1 MNKKIL
7 LVPLAII
14 MLTNA
19 LFTVTAL
26 AQDKKDERTTTTRIA
41 DLLAQ
46 LPARNAGQL
55 ERNMKEVADLG
66 EEGYVALITGLT
78 ASEKG
83 NNALI
88 EYAVGGFTAYA
99 TKTGQQNLRSMAI
112 NAYCKALPKLTD
124 KQNKAFII
132 SQFDLVGN
140 DAAVACLTGYL
151 ADEQLADEASRALA
165 KIGTASATNALL
177 SGLSKANGKAK
188 IAIVEAL
195 GHTNAKAAATAIAPL
210 ATGTDKAL
218 AKVSLYAL
226 ANIGDAS
233 AKEILVKA
241 AEQAGYK
248 YDQTNAV
255 AALLVYAQKN
265 IATDKTGVETI
276 AKTILEKATADD
288 QVNERTAALKLL
300 SATQTDQQALLAAMA
315 DKQFEFRAAAV
326 KLAADGLNDTNS
338 AAWVSQL
345 KKVDAP
351 TQVSILDMLGNSKAK
366 SALPA
371 VLKLIKSDDEQVKL
385 AAINT
390 AVKLGQEEVIDDLLK
405 LMGKGDTADI
415 AGISNGILRIKG
427 ESVATKVGAYLPK
440 AKPEVQVAL
449 INILAARAATSQTE
463 VIYTAL
469 NSKKPE
475 VRKAAYLSLQ
485 HIAVAENKMQLFDL
499 LNKTTDPDEL
509 TAVQDAI
516 IASVKGSADK
526 AAETNAILQQMSNT
540 PADKKL
546 LFYKV
551 LGSLGG
557 QQSLKSVSEAYATG
571 DDATKKAAIEALSSW
586 SDAGSTDALIS
597 IARSTTNPDFLNQAI
612 VGYLTLVRNT
622 KYPAEQRLLLLRNA
636 MAVAKTSVQQQ
647 QILKD
652 TEQAKCFNAIVF
664 AGQYLDNVTLQQA
677 AANAVMNITMAGT
690 YNGDIVKGLL
700 NKTIAVITGG
710 DAGYQKEGM
719 RKYISE
725 MKAGE
730 GFVQVFNGKDLSG
743 WKGLVADPIKRSK
756 MDEKTLAE
764 AQTKADAEAKES
776 WKVING
782 ELQFQSHGNNLA
794 TVKKYGDFEMLVD
807 WKIIDDKK
815 GEGDAG
821 IYLRGTPQVQIWDLA
836 RTKVG
841 AQVGSGGLYNNQ
853 TNESK
858 PLKVADNKLDEWNT
872 FRILMKGDRVTVYLN
887 GQLVTDNVIL
897 ENYWNRSLPIFAE
910 EQIELQAHGS
920 PVAYRD
926 IYIKEIPR
934 PKPFELSAQEKK
946 EGYKVLF
953 DGTNMHSWTGNTT
966 DYVIEDGNMAIRP
979 KPGKGSGGNLFTKEE
994 FSDFVYRFEFQLTPG
1009 ANNGLGIRAPLEGD
1023 AAYAGM
1029 ELQIL
1034 DNDAPIY
1041 KDLKA
1046 YQYHGS
1052 VYGTIAAKRGFL
1064 KPTGE
1069 WNYEEVIAKGSKI
1082 KVILN
1087 GTVILDGDIE
1097 PFKKNG
1103 TPDHKE
1109 HPGLLRESGHIGFL
1123 GHGSP
1128 VQFRNIRIKDLSK
1141 KAPAQ
1146 KETGTKITGKK
1157 K

>member
-1 MNKKIL
+1 MNKKIVMAL
-7 LVPLAII
+7 LIALCT
-14 MLTNA
+14 LT
-19 LFTVTAL
+19 TL

-46 LPARNAGQL
+46 LPAQSAQQL
-55 ERNMKEVADLG
+55 ERNMKEVASLG
-66 EEGYVALITGLT
+66 EEGYVTLITGLT

-88 EYAVGGFTAYA
+88 EYAVGGFTAYVS
-99 TKTGQQNLRSMAI
+99 KNGQQNLREIAI
-112 NAYCKALPKLTD
+112 RAYCTALTKLTD
-124 KQNKAFII
+124 KESKAFII

-140 DAAVACLTGYL
+140 DAAVPYLASYL

-165 KIGTASATNALL
+165 KIGTSLATNTLIN
-177 SGLSKANGKAK
+177 GLTKAK
-188 IAIVEAL
+188 GKVKMTIVAAL
-195 GHTNAKAAATAIAPL
+195 AHSKAKAAAVAIAPF
-210 ATGTDKAL
+210 ASGTDKEL
-218 AKVSLYAL
+218 IRVSLNSL

-233 AKEILVKA
+233 SKEILVKA

-248 YDQTNAV
+248 YDKTNAV
-255 AALLVYAQKN
+255 AALLMYAEKTVEVDKN
-265 IATDKTGVETI
+265 GVETI
-276 AKTILEKATADD
+276 AKTILEKAIGDD
-288 QVNERTAALKLL
+288 QVNERIAALKLL
-300 SATQTDQQALLAAMA
+300 AATQNNQQALLAAMA

-326 KLAADGLNDTNS
+326 KFAADGINESNS
-338 AAWVSQL
+338 LAWIKQL

-351 TQVSILDMLGNSKAK
+351 TQVSILAMLGNSNAK
-366 SALPA
+366 SSLPA
-371 VLKLIKSDDEQVKL
+371 VLKLIRSDDQQVKL
-385 AAINT
+385 AAINA
-390 AVKLGQEEVIDDLLK
+390 AVKLGQNEVLADLLK
-405 LMGKGDTADI
+405 LMEKGSATDI
-415 AGISNGILRIKG
+415 AAISNGILRIKG
-427 ESVATKVGAYLPK
+427 DSMPAKVGDYIPM

-449 INILAARAATSQTE
+449 INILAARAATSQTA
-463 VIYTAL
+463 VIYTLL
-469 NSKKPE
+469 NSKDE
-475 VRKAAYLSLQ
+475 AVRKAAFLSLK
-485 HIAVAENKMQLFDL
+485 HIVVAENNTKLFEL
-499 LNKTTDPDEL
+499 LAKTTDATEL
-509 TAVQDAI
+509 IAIQDAI
-516 IASVKGSADK
+516 IAALKETADK
-526 AAETNAILQQMSNT
+526 EGQTNAILQQINNT
-540 PADKKL
+540 SADKKS

-551 LGSLGG
+551 LASLGG
-557 QQSLKSVSEAYATG
+557 SKSLKAVSEAFVTG
-571 DDATKKAAIEALSSW
+571 DEATKKAAIEALSLW
-586 SDAGSTDALIS
+586 TDAGSIETLIG
-597 IARSTTNPDFLNQAI
+597 IARTTANPDFLNQAI
-612 VGYLTLVRNT
+612 SGYLGLVRNT
-622 KYPAEQRLLLLRNA
+622 KYTAEQRLLLLRNA
-636 MAVAKTSVQQQ
+636 MAVAKTTAQQL

-652 TEQAKCFNAIVF
+652 LQQAKCFNAIVF
-664 AGQYLDNVTLQQA
+664 AGQYLEDTDLQQA

-690 YNGDIVKGLL
+690 YEGDIVKGLL

-725 MKAGE
+725 MKTGE

-743 WKGLVADPIKRSK
+743 WKGLVGDPIKRSK
-756 MDEKTLAE
+756 MEEKALAD
-764 AQTKADAEAKES
+764 AQIKADAEAQNS

-782 ELQFQSHGNNLA
+782 ELQFQSRGNNLA

-897 ENYWNRSLPIFAE
+897 ENYWDRSLPIFAE

-926 IYIKEIPR
+926 IYIKELPR
-934 PKPFELSAQEKK
+934 PKPFELSAEEKK
-946 EGYKVLF
+946 EGFKILF

-966 DYVIEDGNMAIRP
+966 DYVIEDGNIAIRP

-1023 AAYAGM
+1023 AAYVGM

-1034 DNDAPIY
+1034 DNEAPIY
-1041 KDLKA
+1041 KNLKE

-1069 WNYEEVIAKGSKI
+1069 WNYEEVIAQGSKI

-1103 TPDHKE
+1103 TPDHQQ

-1141 KAPAQ
+1141 K
-1146 KETGTKITGKK
+1146 ETEVKASGKK

>member
-7 LVPLAII
+7 WVLLAI
-14 MLTNA
+14 MLCNT
-19 LFTVTAL
+19 LYTSRVF

-46 LPARNAGQL
+46 LPARDATQL
-55 ERNMKEVADLG
+55 TRNMKEVAGLG
-66 EEGYVALITGLT
+66 EDGYVSLISGLT
-78 ASEKG
+78 TSEKG

-88 EYAVGGFTAYA
+88 EYAVGGFTAFA
-99 TKTGQQNLRSMAI
+99 TKKDQHEAREMAVK
-112 NAYCKALPKLTD
+112 AYCKALPKLTGQ
-124 KQNKAFII
+124 QNKAFVI

-140 DAAVACLTGYL
+140 DAAVSCLESYL
-151 ADEQLADEASRALA
+151 TDEQLADEASRALA
-165 KIGTASATNALL
+165 KIGTPAAVKALI
-177 SGLSKANGKAK
+177 SGLGKANGKAK
-188 IAIVEAL
+188 IAIAEAL
-195 GHTNAKAAATAIAPL
+195 GHSNTKAAATVIAPL
-210 ATGTDKAL
+210 ATGTDKEL
-218 AKVSLYAL
+218 TKVSLYAL

-233 AKEILVKA
+233 SKEILIKA

-255 AALLVYAQKN
+255 AALLVFAQKN
-265 IATDKTGVETI
+265 ATNDKAGVESI
-276 AKTILEKATADD
+276 AKTILQKATASD
-288 QVNERTAALKLL
+288 QVNERIAALKLL
-300 SATQTDQQALLAAMA
+300 AGTQTDQQVLLSAM
-315 DKQFEFRAAAV
+315 DDQQFEYRAAAV
-326 KLAADGLNDTNS
+326 KFAAVGVNDGNGAT
-338 AAWVSQL
+338 WVNQL

-351 TQVSILDMLGNSKAK
+351 TQVAILDMLANSKAK
-366 SALPA
+366 SVLPD
-371 VLKLIKSDDEQVKL
+371 VLKLIKSDNQQVKL
-385 AAINT
+385 AAINA
-390 AVKLGQEEVIDDLLK
+390 AVKLGEEAVLDDLLK
-405 LMGKGDTADI
+405 LMGKGDASDITA
-415 AGISNGILRIKG
+415 ISNGILRIKG
-427 ESVATKVGAYLPK
+427 ETVATKVTAYIPK
-440 AKPEVQVAL
+440 AKPDVQVAL
-449 INILAARAATSQTE
+449 INILAARAATNQTA
-463 VIYTAL
+463 VIYDSL
-469 NSKKPE
+469 NSKNQE
-475 VRKAAYLSLQ
+475 VRKAAFLSLKS
-485 HIAVAENKMQLFDL
+485 VSTSENKAQLFDL
-499 LNKTTDPDEL
+499 LNKTTDQNEL
-509 TAVQDAI
+509 IAIQDAI
-516 IASVKGSADK
+516 IASVKGITDK
-526 AAETNAILQQMSNT
+526 DAQTDAILQQMNNT
-540 PADKKL
+540 DAGKKIL
-546 LFYKV
+546 YYKA

-557 QQSLKSVSEAYATG
+557 PKSLKAVSNAYAAG
-571 DDATKKAAIEALSSW
+571 DDATKKAAIEALSW
-586 SDAGSTDALIS
+586 ADASSTDALIS
-597 IARSTTNPDFLNQAI
+597 IARTTTNPDFLNQAI
-612 VGYLTLVRNT
+612 SGYLGLVRKNS
-622 KYPAEQRLLLLRNA
+622 YPAEQRLLLLRAA
-636 MAVAKTSVQQQ
+636 MAVAKTPTQQQ
-647 QILKD
+647 QIIKD
-652 TEQAKCFNAIVF
+652 TEQSKCFNAIVF
-664 AGQYLDNVTLQQA
+664 AGQYLDNAALQQA

-690 YNGDIVKGLL
+690 YNGEIVKDLL

-725 MKAGE
+725 MKPGE
-730 GFVQVFNGKDLSG
+730 GFVKVFNGRDLSG

-756 MDEKTLAE
+756 MDAKTLAD
-764 AQTKADAEAKES
+764 AQVKADAEAQDS
-776 WKVING
+776 WKVVNG

-897 ENYWNRSLPIFAE
+897 ENYWDRSLPIFAE

-946 EGYKVLF
+946 EGYKILF

-966 DYVIEDGNMAIRP
+966 DYVIEDGNIAIRP

-994 FSDFVYRFEFQLTPG
+994 FSDFIYRFEFQLTPG

-1041 KDLKA
+1041 KDLKV

-1052 VYGTIAAKRGFL
+1052 VYGTIPAKKGFL

-1069 WNYEEVIAKGSKI
+1069 WNDEEVIAKGSKI

-1097 PFKKNG
+1097 PFKKGG
-1103 TPDHKE
+1103 TPDHQE
-1109 HPGLLRESGHIGFL
+1109 HPGLSRASGHIGFL

-1141 KAPAQ
+1141 K
-1146 KETGTKITGKK
+1146 ETTTKK

>member
-1 MNKKIL
+1 MNKKIIL
-7 LVPLAII
+7 ALLAIV
-14 MLTNA
+14 MLSNA
-19 LFTVTAL
+19 LFTLTIF

-46 LPARNAGQL
+46 LPARDAAQL
-55 ERNMKEVADLG
+55 TRNMKEVADLG
-66 EEGYVALITGLT
+66 EDGYVTLIGGLT
-78 ASEKG
+78 SSGKG

-88 EYAVGGFTAYA
+88 EYAVGGFTAFA
-99 TKTGQQNLRSMAI
+99 TKKDQQTARDMAVK
-112 NAYCKALPKLTD
+112 AYCKALRKLTD

-140 DAAVACLTGYL
+140 DAAVSCLESYL
-151 ADEQLADEASRALA
+151 TDEQLADEASRALS
-165 KIGTASATNALL
+165 KIGTASATTALINSL
-177 SGLSKANGKAK
+177 GKANGKAK

-195 GHTNAKAAATAIAPL
+195 GHSSTNAAATAIAPL
-210 ATGTDKAL
+210 AAGTDKEL
-218 AKVSLYAL
+218 TKVSLYAL

-233 AKEILVKA
+233 SKEILIKA

-248 YDQTNAV
+248 YEQTNAV

-265 IATDKTGVETI
+265 VTNNKAEVESI
-276 AKTILEKATADD
+276 AKTILEKATAAD
-288 QVNERTAALKLL
+288 QVNERIAALKLL
-300 SATQTDQQALLAAMA
+300 AETQTDQQVLLLAMA
-315 DKQFEFRAAAV
+315 DQQFEYRAAAV
-326 KLAADGLNDTNS
+326 KFAAAGLNDGNG

-351 TQVSILDMLGNSKAK
+351 TQVAILDMLANSKVK
-366 SALPA
+366 SALPD
-371 VLKLIKSDDEQVKL
+371 VLKLVKSENQQVKL
-385 AAINT
+385 AAINA
-390 AVKLGQEEVIDDLLK
+390 AVKLGQEAVLDDLLK
-405 LMGKGDTADI
+405 LMGKGGAADI
-415 AGISNGILRIKG
+415 TDISNGILRIKG
-427 ESVATKVGAYLPK
+427 ETVATKVAAYVPK

-449 INILAARAATSQTE
+449 INILAARAATNQTA
-463 VIYTAL
+463 VIYASL
-469 NSKKPE
+469 NSKNPE
-475 VRKAAYLSLQ
+475 VRKAAFLSLKS
-485 HIAVAENKMQLFDL
+485 VSTSENKAQLFDL
-499 LNKTTDPDEL
+499 LNKTTDQAEL
-509 TAVQDAI
+509 VAVQDAI
-516 IASVKGSADK
+516 IASVKGSTD
-526 AAETNAILQQMSNT
+526 AAAQTDAILAQMGNT
-540 PADKKL
+540 AADKKL

-551 LGSLGG
+551 LASLGG
-557 QQSLKSVSEAYATG
+557 QKSLKAVSEAYASG
-571 DDATKKAAIEALSSW
+571 DDAAKKAAIEALSSW
-586 SDAGSTDALIS
+586 SDASSTDALIS
-597 IARSTTNPDFLNQAI
+597 IARTTTNPDFLNQAI
-612 VGYLTLVRNT
+612 SGYLSLIRKNS
-622 KYPAEQRLLLLRNA
+622 YPAEQRLLLLRAA
-636 MAVAKTSVQQQ
+636 MAVAKTPAQQQ
-647 QILKD
+647 QIIKD
-652 TEQAKCFNAIVF
+652 TEQSKCFNAIVF
-664 AGQYLDNVTLQQA
+664 AGQYLDNIALQQA
-677 AANAVMNITMAGT
+677 AANAVMNITMADT
-690 YNGDIVKGLL
+690 YNGDIVKNLL

-730 GFVQVFNGKDLSG
+730 GFVKVFNGQDLSG

-756 MDEKTLAE
+756 MDAKTLAD
-764 AQTKADAEAKES
+764 AQVKADAEAQES
-776 WKVING
+776 WKVVNG

-815 GEGDAG
+815 GVGDAG

-836 RTKVG
+836 RTNVG

-897 ENYWNRSLPIFAE
+897 ENYWDRSLPIFAE

-926 IYIKEIPR
+926 IYIREIPR

-946 EGYKVLF
+946 EGYKILF

-966 DYVIEDGNMAIRP
+966 DYVIEDGNIAIRP

-1023 AAYAGM
+1023 AAYVGM

-1041 KDLKA
+1041 KDLKV

-1052 VYGTIAAKRGFL
+1052 VYGTIPAKRGFL

-1097 PFKKNG
+1097 PFKKGG
-1103 TPDHKE
+1103 TPDHQE
-1109 HPGLLRESGHIGFL
+1109 HPGLSRASGHIGFL

-1141 KAPAQ
+1141 K
-1146 KETGTKITGKK
+1146 ETTTKK

>member
-1 MNKKIL
+1 M
-7 LVPLAII
+7 LASSR
-14 MLTNA
+14 
-19 LFTVTAL
+19 AL

-46 LPARNAGQL
+46 LPARNSVQLAG
-55 ERNMKEVADLG
+55 NMKEVAALG
-66 EEGYVALITGLT
+66 EEGYVTLISGLT
-78 ASEKG
+78 PPEKG
-83 NNALI
+83 NNAAI

-99 TKTGQQNLRSMAI
+99 TKSDQQSLKSMAI
-112 NAYCKALPKLTD
+112 AAYCKSLAKLTD

-132 SQFDLVGN
+132 SQFDLIGN
-140 DAAVACLTGYL
+140 DAAVPCLTAYL
-151 ADEQLADEASRALA
+151 TDDQLADEASRALA
-165 KIGTASATNALL
+165 KIGTAAATNALVGAL
-177 SGLSKANGKAK
+177 TKANGKAK

-195 GHTNAKAAATAIAPL
+195 GHTNDKAAATAIAPL
-210 ATGTDKAL
+210 AASNDKSL
-218 AKVSLYAL
+218 SKVSLYAL
-226 ANIGDAS
+226 ANIGDAAS
-233 AKEILVKA
+233 KEVLIKA

-248 YDQTNAV
+248 YDPTNAV
-255 AALLVYAQKN
+255 AALLQYAQKS
-265 IATDKTGVETI
+265 IATDKAVVESI
-276 AKTILEKATADD
+276 AKTILAKATADD
-288 QVNERTAALKLL
+288 QVNERVAALKLL
-300 SATQTDQQALLAAMA
+300 SATQSDQQALLAAMG
-315 DKQFEFRAAAV
+315 DKQFEYRAAAV
-326 KLAADGLNDTNS
+326 KLAAAGVNDANS
-338 AAWVSQL
+338 AAWVNQL

-351 TQVSILDMLGNSKAK
+351 TQVSILDMLANSKAK
-366 SALPA
+366 SALPD
-371 VLKLIKSDDEQVKL
+371 VLKLIKSDDQQVKL
-385 AAINT
+385 AAINA
-390 AVKLGQEEVIDDLLK
+390 AVKLGQEEVLEEFLK
-405 LMGKGDTADI
+405 LMTKANAADI
-415 AGISNGILRIKG
+415 TGIANGILRIKG
-427 ESVATKVGAYLPK
+427 DGVATKVAAFIPK

-449 INILAARAATSQTE
+449 INILAARAATNQTA
-463 VIYTAL
+463 VIYTSL
-469 NSKKPE
+469 NSKNSE
-475 VRKAAYLSLQ
+475 VRKAAFHSLK
-485 HIAVAENKMQLFDL
+485 HVVIAENKAQLFEL
-499 LNKTTDPDEL
+499 LNKTTDAGEL
-509 TAVQDAI
+509 TALQDAI
-516 IASVKGSADK
+516 IASVKGTTDK
-526 AAETNAILQQMSNT
+526 DAQTDAILQQMGNT

-546 LFYKV
+546 LLYKV

-557 QQSLKSVSEAYATG
+557 QKSLNAVSEAYATG
-571 DDATKKAAIEALSSW
+571 DEATKKAAIEALSSW
-586 SDAGSTDALIS
+586 SDAASTDELIS
-597 IARSTTNPDFLNQAI
+597 IARNTSNAEFLNQAI
-612 VGYLTLVRNT
+612 TGYLNLIRKTN
-622 KYPAEQRLLLLRNA
+622 YPAEQRLLLLRNA
-636 MAVAKTSVQQQ
+636 MAVAKTPAQQQ

-664 AGQYLDNVTLQQA
+664 AGMYLDNAPLQQA

-690 YNGDIVKGLL
+690 YNGDIVKNLL
-700 NKTIAVITGG
+700 TKTIAVITGG

-725 MKAGE
+725 MKAGA

-756 MDEKTLAE
+756 MDAKTLAE
-764 AQTKADAEAKES
+764 AQSKADAEAQES
-776 WKVING
+776 WKVVNG

-872 FRILMKGDRVTVYLN
+872 FRIIMKGDRVTVYLN

-897 ENYWNRSLPIFAE
+897 ENYWDRSLPIFAE

-966 DYVIEDGNMAIRP
+966 DYVIEDGNIAIRP

-994 FSDFVYRFEFQLTPG
+994 FSDFVYRFEFQLTPS

-1041 KDLKA
+1041 KDLKV

-1052 VYGTIAAKRGFL
+1052 VYGTIPAKRGFL

-1069 WNYEEVIAKGSKI
+1069 WNDEEVIAKGSKI

-1087 GTVILDGDIE
+1087 GTIILDGDIE

-1103 TPDHKE
+1103 TPDHQE
-1109 HPGLLRESGHIGFL
+1109 HPGLLRQSGHIGFL

-1141 KAPAQ
+1141 KETAPKAS
-1146 KETGTKITGKK
+1146 TKK

>member
-1 MNKKIL
+1 MNKKIIL
-7 LVPLAII
+7 ALLAIV
-14 MLTNA
+14 MLSNA
-19 LFTVTAL
+19 LFTPAVF

-46 LPARNAGQL
+46 LPARDAAQL
-55 ERNMKEVADLG
+55 TRNMKEVADLG
-66 EEGYVALITGLT
+66 EDGYVALISGLT
-78 ASEKG
+78 SSGKG

-88 EYAVGGFTAYA
+88 EYAVGGFTAFA
-99 TKTGQQNLRSMAI
+99 TKKDQQAARDMAVK
-112 NAYCKALPKLTD
+112 AYCKALPKLTD

-140 DAAVACLTGYL
+140 NAAVSCLESYL
-151 ADEQLADEASRALA
+151 TDEQLADEASRALS
-165 KIGTASATNALL
+165 KIGTASATTALIK
-177 SGLSKANGKAK
+177 GLSKASGKAK
-188 IAIVEAL
+188 ITIVEAL
-195 GHTNAKAAATAIAPL
+195 GHSNTKAAATTIAPL
-210 ATGTDKAL
+210 AAGTDKEL
-218 AKVSLYAL
+218 TKVSLYAL

-233 AKEILVKA
+233 SKEILINA

-265 IATDKTGVETI
+265 AANNKAAVESI
-276 AKTILEKATADD
+276 AKTILEKATAAD
-288 QVNERTAALKLL
+288 QVNERIAALKLL
-300 SATQTDQQALLAAMA
+300 ADTQTDQQVLLSAMA
-315 DKQFEFRAAAV
+315 DQQFEYRAAAV
-326 KLAADGLNDTNS
+326 KFAAAGVNDSNS

-351 TQVSILDMLGNSKAK
+351 TQVAILDMLAGSKAK
-366 SALPA
+366 STLPD
-371 VLKLIKSDDEQVKL
+371 VLKLIKSENQQVKL

-390 AVKLGQEEVIDDLLK
+390 AVKLGQEAVLDDLLK
-405 LMGKGDTADI
+405 LMGKGNAADI
-415 AGISNGILRIKG
+415 TAISNGILRIKG
-427 ESVATKVGAYLPK
+427 ETVATKVAAYIPK

-449 INILAARAATSQTE
+449 INILAARAATNQTT
-463 VIYTAL
+463 VIYTSL
-469 NSKKPE
+469 NSKNPE
-475 VRKAAYLSLQ
+475 VRKAAFLSLKQ
-485 HIAVAENKMQLFDL
+485 VSTAENKAQLFDL
-499 LNKTTDPDEL
+499 LNKTTDQAEL
-509 TAVQDAI
+509 VAVQDAI
-516 IASVKGSADK
+516 IASVKGSTDK
-526 AAETNAILQQMSNT
+526 AAQTDAILMQMGNT
-540 PADKKL
+540 TADKKL

-551 LGSLGG
+551 LASLGG
-557 QQSLKSVSEAYATG
+557 QKSLKSVSEAYTSG

-586 SDAGSTDALIS
+586 SDAGSTDALMS
-597 IARSTTNPDFLNQAI
+597 IARTTTNADFLNQSI
-612 VGYLTLVRNT
+612 TGYLSLVRKNS
-622 KYPAEQRLLLLRNA
+622 YPAEQRLLLLRAA
-636 MAVAKTSVQQQ
+636 MAVAKTPAQQQ
-647 QILKD
+647 QIFKD

-664 AGQYLDNVTLQQA
+664 AGQYLDNAALQQA

-725 MKAGE
+725 MKPGE
-730 GFVQVFNGKDLSG
+730 GFVKVFNGQDLSG
-743 WKGLVADPIKRSK
+743 WKGLIADPIKRSK
-756 MDEKTLAE
+756 MDAKTLAD
-764 AQTKADAEAKES
+764 AQVKADAEAKES
-776 WKVING
+776 WKVVNG

-853 TNESK
+853 SNESK

-897 ENYWNRSLPIFAE
+897 ENYWDRSLPIFAE

-946 EGYKVLF
+946 EGYKILF

-966 DYVIEDGNMAIRP
+966 DYVIEDGNIAIRP

-1023 AAYAGM
+1023 AAYVGM

-1041 KDLKA
+1041 KDLKV

-1052 VYGTIAAKRGFL
+1052 VYGTIPAKRGFL

-1087 GTVILDGDIE
+1087 GTLILDGDIE
-1097 PFKKNG
+1097 PFKKGG
-1103 TPDHKE
+1103 TPDHQE
-1109 HPGLLRESGHIGFL
+1109 HPGLSRTSGHIGFL

-1141 KAPAQ
+1141 K
-1146 KETGTKITGKK
+1146 ETATKK

>member
-7 LVPLAII
+7 WVLLAV
-14 MLTNA
+14 MLCNT
-19 LFTVTAL
+19 LYTTTVF
-26 AQDKKDERTTTTRIA
+26 AQDKKDERTITTRIA

-46 LPARNAGQL
+46 LPARDAAQL
-55 ERNMKEVADLG
+55 TRNMKEVADLA
-66 EEGYVALITGLT
+66 EDGYVTLISGLT
-78 ASEKG
+78 TPNKD

-88 EYAVGGFTAYA
+88 EYAVGGFTAFA
-99 TKTGQQNLRSMAI
+99 TKKEQQAAREMAVK
-112 NAYCKALPKLTD
+112 AYCKVLSKLSD
-124 KQNKAFII
+124 NQNKAFII

-140 DAAVACLTGYL
+140 DAAIGCLESYL
-151 ADEQLADEASRALA
+151 TDQGLADEASRALA
-165 KIGTASATNALL
+165 KIGTPKATNALINAL
-177 SGLSKANGKAK
+177 PKANGKAK
-188 IAIVEAL
+188 VAIVEAL
-195 GHTNAKAAATAIAPL
+195 GHSRVKTAASAIEPL
-210 ATGTDKAL
+210 TTGTDKEL
-218 AKVSLYAL
+218 VKVSLFAL
-226 ANIGDAS
+226 ANIGDVS
-233 AKEILVKA
+233 SKDVLIKA

-265 IATDKTGVETI
+265 IVADKTGTENI
-276 AKTILEKATADD
+276 AKTILAKATADN
-288 QVNERTAALKLL
+288 QVNERIAALQLLSSTQNNQELLL
-300 SATQTDQQALLAAMA
+300 SAMQ
-315 DKQFEFRAAAV
+315 DKQFEYRAAAV
-326 KLAADGLNDTNS
+326 KFALSGVNNNNGSAWLN
-338 AAWVSQL
+338 QL
-345 KKVDAP
+345 KKVDVP
-351 TQVSILDMLGNSKAK
+351 TQVAILDMLATSSAK
-366 SALPA
+366 SALPEI
-371 VLKLIKSDDEQVKL
+371 LKYIKSENQQVK
-385 AAINT
+385 AAAVNA
-390 AVKLGQEEVIDDLLK
+390 AVKLGREGVLDDLLK
-405 LMGKGDTADI
+405 LMSKGNSTDI
-415 AGISNGILRIKG
+415 AVIAEGILRIKG
-427 ESVATKVGAYLPK
+427 EGVTTKVAAYIPK
-440 AKPEVQVAL
+440 SKPEMQVAL
-449 INILAARAATSQTE
+449 INILAARAATDQIA
-463 VIYTAL
+463 VIYNSL
-469 NSKKPE
+469 NNKNPE
-475 VRKAAYLSLQ
+475 VRKAAFLALQ
-485 HIAVAENKMQLFDL
+485 HVSTAGNKAQLFEL
-499 LNKTTDPDEL
+499 LNKTSDQAEL
-509 TAVQDAI
+509 MAVQDAI
-516 IASVKGSADK
+516 IASVKGTADT
-526 AAETNAILQQMSNT
+526 AVQTDAILQQMNNT
-540 PADKKL
+540 PADKKI

-551 LGSLGG
+551 LAALGG
-557 QQSLKSVSEAYATG
+557 QKALKSVSDAYATG
-571 DDATKKAAIEALSSW
+571 DDTAKKAAIAALSSW
-586 SDAGSTDALIS
+586 SDAGSAGELIN
-597 IARSTTNPDFLNQAI
+597 IARLTNNPDFLNQAI
-612 VGYLTLVRNT
+612 LGYLNLIRKNT
-622 KYPAEQRLLLLRNA
+622 YPAEQRLLLLRNA
-636 MAVAKTSVQQQ
+636 MAVAKTPAQQQ
-647 QILKD
+647 QVLKD
-652 TEQAKCFNAIVF
+652 AEQAKCFNAIVF
-664 AGQYLDNVTLQQA
+664 AGQYLDNPTLQQA

-690 YNGDIVKGLL
+690 YNGDIVKDLL
-700 NKTIAVITGG
+700 NKTIGVITGG
-710 DAGYQKEGM
+710 DADYQKEGM

-725 MKAGE
+725 MKPGE
-730 GFVQVFNGKDLSG
+730 GFVKVFNGKDLSG
-743 WKGLVADPIKRSK
+743 WKGLVADPVKRAK
-756 MDEKTLAE
+756 MDAKTLAD
-764 AQTKADAEAKES
+764 AQTKADTEAQES
-776 WKVING
+776 WKVVNG

-794 TVKKYGDFEMLVD
+794 TTKKYGDFEMLVD

-853 TNESK
+853 VNESK

-897 ENYWNRSLPIFAE
+897 ENYWDRSLPIFAE

-926 IYIKEIPR
+926 IYIREIPR

-946 EGYKVLF
+946 EGYKILF
-953 DGTNMHSWTGNTT
+953 DGTNMHNWTGNTT
-966 DYVIEDGNMAIRP
+966 DYVIEDGNIAIRP

-994 FSDFVYRFEFQLTPG
+994 FSDFIYRFEFQLTPG

-1023 AAYAGM
+1023 AAYVGM

-1041 KDLKA
+1041 KDLKV

-1052 VYGTIAAKRGFL
+1052 IYGTIPAKRGFL

-1103 TPDHKE
+1103 TPDHQE

-1141 KAPAQ
+1141 K
-1146 KETGTKITGKK
+1146 ETDTKK

>member
-7 LVPLAII
+7 KVLLALV
-14 MLTNA
+14 MLSNA
-19 LFTVTAL
+19 LFTLTAH

-46 LPARNAGQL
+46 LPARDAGQL
-55 ERNMKEVADLG
+55 ESNMKEVAKLG
-66 EEGYVALITGLT
+66 EEGYVALISGLMP
-78 ASEKG
+78 SKQG
-83 NNALI
+83 NNASI
-88 EYAVGGFTAYA
+88 EYAIGGFTAYA
-99 TKTGQQNLRSMAI
+99 TKSGRQDLRSMAVS
-112 NAYCKALPKLTD
+112 AYCKALAKLSD

-132 SQFDLVGN
+132 SQFDLVGDD
-140 DAAVACLTGYL
+140 DAVSCLEGYL
-151 ADEQLADEASRALA
+151 ADEQLADEASRALV
-165 KIGTASATNALL
+165 KIGTTSSTTALV
-177 SGLSKANGKAK
+177 SSLSKATGKAK
-188 IAIVEAL
+188 IAVVEAL
-195 GHTNAKAAATAIAPL
+195 GHTNAKAAAAAIIPL
-210 ATGTDKAL
+210 ATGTDKEL
-218 AKVSLYAL
+218 TKVSLYAL

-233 AKEILVKA
+233 SKEILLKA
-241 AEQAGYK
+241 AEQAGFK

-265 IATDKTGVETI
+265 VANDKAGVETI
-276 AKTILEKATADD
+276 AKTILGRATADD
-288 QVNERTAALKLL
+288 QVNERIAALKLL
-300 SATQTDQQALLAAMA
+300 SATQADQHVLLEAMA
-315 DKQFEFRAAAV
+315 DKQFEFRAAAI
-326 KLAADGLNDTNS
+326 KFAAADVNDTNS
-338 AAWVSQL
+338 AAWIGQL
-345 KKVDAP
+345 KKTDAP
-351 TQVSILDMLGNSKAK
+351 TQVSILDMLGNSTAK
-366 SALPA
+366 SALPD
-371 VLKLIKSDDEQVKL
+371 VLKFIKSDDQQVKL
-385 AAINT
+385 AAINA
-390 AVKLGQEEVIDDLLK
+390 AVKLGQESILDDLLK
-405 LMGKGDTADI
+405 IMGKGDASSIESI
-415 AGISNGILRIKG
+415 AQGILRIKG
-427 ESVATKVGAYLPK
+427 EDVATKVGAYTPK

-449 INILAARAATSQTE
+449 INILAARAATSQIG
-463 VIYTAL
+463 VIYPLL
-469 NSKKPE
+469 NSKNAE
-475 VRKAAYLSLQ
+475 VRKAAFLSLK
-485 HIAVAENKMQLFDL
+485 HVAVAENKTELFDL
-499 LNKTTDPDEL
+499 LNKTTDAGEL
-509 TAVQDAI
+509 IAVQEAI
-516 IASVKGSADK
+516 IASVKGTADK
-526 AAETNAILQQMSNT
+526 DAQIDAILQQMSNT
-540 PADKKL
+540 PADKRL

-557 QQSLKSVSEAYATG
+557 QKSLKSVSEAYASG
-571 DDATKKAAIEALSSW
+571 DDRTKKAAIEALSSW
-586 SDAGSTDALIS
+586 MDASSIDELIR
-597 IARSTTNPDFLNQAI
+597 IARTTTTPDFLNQAI
-612 VGYLTLVRNT
+612 IGYLALVRNT
-622 KYPAEQRLLLLRNA
+622 DYPAEQRLLLLRNA
-636 MAVAKTSVQQQ
+636 MAVAQTPLQQQ

-664 AGQYLDNVTLQQA
+664 AGQYLDNGALQQA

-690 YNGDIVKGLL
+690 YNGDIIKGLL

-730 GFVQVFNGKDLSG
+730 GFVQIFNGKDLSG

-756 MDEKTLAE
+756 MDERTLAD
-764 AQTKADAEAKES
+764 AQTKADAEARES

-853 TNESK
+853 SNESK

-872 FRILMKGDRVTVYLN
+872 FRIIMKGDRVTVYLN

-897 ENYWNRSLPIFAE
+897 ENYWDRSLPIFAE

-934 PKPFELSAQEKK
+934 PKAFELSTQEKK

-953 DGTNMHSWTGNTT
+953 DGTNMHNWTGNTT
-966 DYVIEDGNMAIRP
+966 DYVIEDGTISVRP

-994 FSDFVYRFEFQLTPG
+994 FSDFVYRFEFQLTPA

-1023 AAYAGM
+1023 AAYVGM

-1034 DNDAPIY
+1034 DNEAPVY

-1052 VYGTIAAKRGFL
+1052 VYGTIPAKRGFL

-1069 WNYEEVIAKGSKI
+1069 WNYEEVIARGSKI

-1103 TPDHKE
+1103 TPDHQE
-1109 HPGLLRESGHIGFL
+1109 HPGLLRERGHIGFL

-1128 VQFRNIRIKDLSK
+1128 VQFRNIRVKDLSMK
-1141 KAPAQ
+1141 DPVK
-1146 KETGTKITGKK
+1146 KETAVKATSKK

>member
-1 MNKKIL
+1 MNKQIIL
-7 LVPLAII
+7 GLLGIV
-14 MLTNA
+14 MLSNA
-19 LFTVTAL
+19 LFKQTAF

-46 LPARNAGQL
+46 LPARNAAQL

-66 EEGYVALITGLT
+66 EDGYITLISGLST
-78 ASEKG
+78 SEKG

-88 EYAVGGFTAYA
+88 EYAVGGFTAYV
-99 TKTGQQNLRSMAI
+99 TKNGQQALRNMAVS
-112 NAYCKALPKLTD
+112 AYCKSLSKLSD
-124 KQNKAFII
+124 QQNKAFVI

-140 DAAVACLTGYL
+140 DAAVPCLTSYL
-151 ADEQLADEASRALA
+151 TDDQLADEASRALV
-165 KIGTASATNALL
+165 KIGSASATTALVN
-177 SGLSKANGKAK
+177 GLGKAKGKAK

-195 GHTNAKAAATAIAPL
+195 GHTNAKAAAVAIAPM
-210 ATGTDKAL
+210 ATGADKAL
-218 AKVSLYAL
+218 TKVSLYTL

-233 AKEILVKA
+233 SKEILLKA

-265 IATDKTGVETI
+265 VTTDKAGVETI

-288 QVNERTAALKLL
+288 QVNERIAALKLL
-300 SATQTDQQALLAAMA
+300 AATQTNQDALLAAMA
-315 DKQFEFRAAAV
+315 DKQFEYRAAAV
-326 KLAADGLNDTNS
+326 KLAAAGVNETNS
-338 AAWVSQL
+338 TPWVTQL

-351 TQVSILDMLGNSKAK
+351 TQVSILDMLANSKAK
-366 SALPA
+366 SALPE
-371 VLKLIKSDDEQVKL
+371 VLKLVKSDNQDVKQ
-385 AAINT
+385 AAVDA
-390 AVKLGQEEVIDDLLK
+390 AVKLGQEEVLNNLLK
-405 LMGKGDTADI
+405 LMGKGNTADI
-415 AGISNGILRIKG
+415 TSIANGILRIKG
-427 ESVATKVGAYLPK
+427 EGVAAEVAAYIPK

-449 INILAARAATSQTE
+449 VNILAARAATGQTA
-463 VIYTAL
+463 VIYTLL
-469 NSKKPE
+469 NSKNAE
-475 VRKAAYLSLQ
+475 VRKAAFLSLQ
-485 HIAVAENKMQLFDL
+485 HVATAANRPQLFDL
-499 LNKTTDPDEL
+499 LNKTTDVSEL
-509 TAVQDAI
+509 TALQDAI
-516 IASVKGSADK
+516 IASVKGSTDT
-526 AAETNAILQQMSNT
+526 AAQTDAILQQMSVT
-540 PADKKL
+540 AADKKL

-551 LGSLGG
+551 LANIGG
-557 QQSLKSVSEAYATG
+557 QKSLKSVSEAYTNG
-571 DDATKKAAIEALSSW
+571 DDATKKAAIEALASW
-586 SDAGSTDALIS
+586 SDAGSAGELIN
-597 IARSTTNPDFLNQAI
+597 IARSTNNQEFLNQAV
-612 VGYLTLVRNT
+612 VGYLNLIRKTN
-622 KYPAEQRLLLLRNA
+622 YPAEQRLLLLRNA
-636 MAVAKTSVQQQ
+636 MAVAKTPAQQQ

-664 AGQYLDNVTLQQA
+664 AGEYLDNTALQQA

-756 MDEKTLAE
+756 MDAKTLAD
-764 AQTKADAEAKES
+764 AQTKADAEAQES
-776 WKVING
+776 WKVVNG

-853 TNESK
+853 SNESK

-897 ENYWNRSLPIFAE
+897 ENYWDRSLPIFAE

-926 IYIKEIPR
+926 IFIREIPR
-934 PKPFELSAQEKK
+934 PKPFELSAEEKK
-946 EGYKVLF
+946 EGFKVLF

-966 DYVIEDGNMAIRP
+966 DYVIEDGNIAIRP

-994 FSDFVYRFEFQLTPG
+994 FSDFIYRFEFQLTPG
-1009 ANNGLGIRAPLEGD
+1009 ANNGLGIRAPFEGD
-1023 AAYAGM
+1023 AAYEGM

-1041 KDLKA
+1041 KDLKI

-1052 VYGTIAAKRGFL
+1052 VYGTIPAKRGFL

-1069 WNYEEVIAKGSKI
+1069 WNYEEVVAKGSKI

-1103 TPDHKE
+1103 TPDHRE
-1109 HPGLLRESGHIGFL
+1109 HPGLLRTTGHIGFL

-1128 VQFRNIRIKDLSK
+1128 VQFRNIRIKDLNKQAPSK
-1141 KAPAQ
+1141 KEEAA
-1146 KETGTKITGKK
+1146 KATTKK

>member
-7 LVPLAII
+7 LVLLALV
-14 MLTNA
+14 MLSNM
-19 LFTVTAL
+19 LVSSRAL

-46 LPARNAGQL
+46 LPARNSVQLAG
-55 ERNMKEVADLG
+55 NMKEVAVLG
-66 EEGYVALITGLT
+66 EEGYVTLISGLT
-78 ASEKG
+78 PPEKG
-83 NNALI
+83 NNAAI

-99 TKTGQQNLRSMAI
+99 TKSDQQSLKSMAI
-112 NAYCKALPKLTD
+112 AAYCKSLAKLTD

-132 SQFDLVGN
+132 SQFDLIGD
-140 DAAVACLTGYL
+140 DAAVPCLTAYL
-151 ADEQLADEASRALA
+151 TDDQLADEASRALA
-165 KIGTASATNALL
+165 KIGTAAATNALVG
-177 SGLSKANGKAK
+177 GLSKANGKAK

-195 GHTNAKAAATAIAPL
+195 GHTNDKAAATAIAPL
-210 ATGTDKAL
+210 AASNDKAL
-218 AKVSLYAL
+218 SKVSLYAL

-233 AKEILVKA
+233 SKEVLVKA

-255 AALLVYAQKN
+255 AALLQYAQKS
-265 IATDKTGVETI
+265 IATDKAGVESI
-276 AKTILEKATADD
+276 AKTILAKATADD
-288 QVNERTAALKLL
+288 QVNERVAALKLL
-300 SATQTDQQALLAAMA
+300 SATQSDQQALLAAMG
-315 DKQFEFRAAAV
+315 DKQFEYRAAAV
-326 KLAADGLNDTNS
+326 KLAAAGVNDANS
-338 AAWVSQL
+338 GDWINQL

-351 TQVSILDMLGNSKAK
+351 TQVSILDMLANSKAK
-366 SALPA
+366 SALPD
-371 VLKLIKSDDEQVKL
+371 VLKLIKSDDQQVKL
-385 AAINT
+385 AAINA
-390 AVKLGQEEVIDDLLK
+390 AVKLGQEEVLDEFLK
-405 LMGKGDTADI
+405 LMTKANAADI
-415 AGISNGILRIKG
+415 TGIANGILRIKG
-427 ESVATKVGAYLPK
+427 DGVATKVAAFIPK

-449 INILAARAATSQTE
+449 INILAARAATNQTA
-463 VIYTAL
+463 VIYTSL
-469 NSKKPE
+469 NSKNAE
-475 VRKAAYLSLQ
+475 VRKAAFLSLK
-485 HIAVAENKMQLFDL
+485 HVVVAENKAQLFEL
-499 LNKTTDPDEL
+499 LNKTTDAGEL
-509 TAVQDAI
+509 TALQDAI
-516 IASVKGSADK
+516 IASVKGTTDK
-526 AAETNAILQQMSNT
+526 DAQTDAILQQMGNT

-546 LFYKV
+546 LLYKV

-557 QQSLKSVSEAYATG
+557 RKSLKAVSEAYATG

-586 SDAGSTDALIS
+586 SDAASTDELIS
-597 IARSTTNPDFLNQAI
+597 IARNTSNAEFLNQAI
-612 VGYLTLVRNT
+612 TGYLNLIRKTN
-622 KYPAEQRLLLLRNA
+622 YPAEQRLLLLRNA
-636 MAVAKTSVQQQ
+636 MAVAKTPAQQQ

-664 AGQYLDNVTLQQA
+664 AGMYLDNPTLQQA

-690 YNGDIVKGLL
+690 CNGDIVKNLL
-700 NKTIAVITGG
+700 TKTIAVITGG

-756 MDEKTLAE
+756 MDAKTLAE
-764 AQTKADAEAKES
+764 AQSKADAEAKES
-776 WKVING
+776 WKVVNG

-897 ENYWNRSLPIFAE
+897 ENYWDRSLPIFAE

-966 DYVIEDGNMAIRP
+966 DYVIEDGNIAIRP

-1041 KDLKA
+1041 KDLKV

-1052 VYGTIAAKRGFL
+1052 VYGTIPAKRGFL

-1069 WNYEEVIAKGSKI
+1069 WNDEEVIAKGSKI

-1087 GTVILDGDIE
+1087 GTIILDGDIE

-1103 TPDHKE
+1103 TPDHQE
-1109 HPGLLRESGHIGFL
+1109 HPGLLRQSGHIGFL

-1141 KAPAQ
+1141 KETAPKAS
-1146 KETGTKITGKK
+1146 TKK

>member
-7 LVPLAII
+7 LVLLALV
-14 MLTNA
+14 MLSNA
-19 LFTVTAL
+19 LFTQTAL

-46 LPARNAGQL
+46 LPARNAAQL
-55 ERNMKEVADLG
+55 ERNMKEVAELG
-66 EEGYVALITGLT
+66 EDGYVTLISGLT
-78 ASEKG
+78 ASGKG

-99 TKTGQQNLRSMAI
+99 TKNGQQISRNMAVS
-112 NAYCKALPKLTD
+112 AYCKSLAKLTD

-140 DAAVACLTGYL
+140 DAAIACLESYL
-151 ADEQLADEASRALA
+151 TDEQLADEASRALT
-165 KIGTASATNALL
+165 KIGTTSATTALVN
-177 SGLSKANGKAK
+177 GLGKANGKAK

-195 GHTNAKAAATAIAPL
+195 GHSNAKAAATAIAPL
-210 ATGTDKAL
+210 VADKEL
-218 AKVSLYAL
+218 TKVSLYAL
-226 ANIGDAS
+226 GNIGDPS
-233 AKEILVKA
+233 SKEILIKA

-255 AALLVYAQKN
+255 AALLLYAQKN
-265 IATDKTGVETI
+265 VTTDKAGVEAI
-276 AKTILEKATADD
+276 AKTILEKATVDD
-288 QVNERTAALKLL
+288 QVNERIAALKLL
-300 SATQTDQQALLAAMA
+300 AATQSDQQALLAAMG

-326 KLAADGLNDTNS
+326 KFAASNVNDSNS
-338 AAWVSQL
+338 RAWVSQL

-351 TQVSILDMLGNSKAK
+351 TQVSILDMLANSKAK
-366 SALPA
+366 SVLPA
-371 VLKLIKSDDEQVKL
+371 VLKSIKSDDQQVKL
-385 AAINT
+385 AAINA
-390 AVKLGQEEVIDDLLK
+390 AVKLGQEDVLDNLLK
-405 LMGKGDTADI
+405 LMGKGDAADI

-427 ESVATKVGAYLPK
+427 EAVATKVGAYIPK

-449 INILAARAATSQTE
+449 INILAARAATSQTA
-463 VIYTAL
+463 VIYASL
-469 NSKKPE
+469 NSKNPE
-475 VRKAAYLSLQ
+475 VRKAAFLSLKDVS
-485 HIAVAENKMQLFDL
+485 VAENKAQLFEL
-499 LNKTTDPDEL
+499 LNKTTDAAEL

-516 IASVKGSADK
+516 IASVKGTADK
-526 AAETNAILQQMSNT
+526 EAQTDAILQQMGNT
-540 PADKKL
+540 PADKKI

-551 LGSLGG
+551 LASLGG
-557 QQSLKSVSEAYATG
+557 QKSLKSVSEAYATG

-586 SDAGSTDALIS
+586 SDEGSIGELIS
-597 IARSTTNPDFLNQAI
+597 IARTTTNPDFLNQAI

-636 MAVAKTSVQQQ
+636 MAVAKTPAQQQ

-664 AGQYLDNVTLQQA
+664 AGQYLDNAALQQA

-756 MDEKTLAE
+756 MDEKTLTD
-764 AQTKADAEAKES
+764 AQTKADAEAQES
-776 WKVING
+776 WKVVNS

-853 TNESK
+853 SNESK
-858 PLKVADNKLDEWNT
+858 PLKVADNKLDEWNS

-897 ENYWNRSLPIFAE
+897 ENYWDRSLPIFAE

-934 PKPFELSAQEKK
+934 PKAFELSAEEKK
-946 EGYKVLF
+946 EEYKILF

-966 DYVIEDGNMAIRP
+966 DYVIEDGNIAIRP

-1041 KDLKA
+1041 KDLKI

-1052 VYGTIAAKRGFL
+1052 VYGTIPAKRGFL

-1103 TPDHKE
+1103 TPDHQQ

-1141 KAPAQ
+1141 QEPAKKEIATKA
-1146 KETGTKITGKK
+1146 TTKK